1 MTACAQT
8 NPTIRESLERLRPD
22 VHSCLIYDTPE
33 EQLAASV
40 PLIEAGLKRG
50 EQCIYLSD
58 ETNTR
63 VVLEAMREHGIDI
76 NAAIQSGALTVIPSW
91 TAAGSGGTAAP
102 LELLAAAVRAAN
114 GAGVTLARDITCA
127 PGQVVDQ
134 KQIEEYERQV
144 ASCFTGKKYIDVAL
158 YNRKR
163 VAPQVLL
170 NVIRSHPV
178 VIWGGTVCNNLHAAV
193 PEERLSPDP
202 TTHEVERVLA
212 NLRDRQRIEDGLREQ
227 CGSGAIL
234 PVESLL
240 SGLPTGSS
248 PSGCGQC
255 LSQISTFQ
263 EQIQQSEKME
273 ALGRMA
279 GVMVRKFEDALT
291 TILLCTDLLMDKL
304 EPGDSR
310 LNLAKRILTEGH
322 NAAALTYQLRACVRP
337 QRAHAELLDV
347 NFAVSELEE
356 VLRSS
361 LKEQFDLRIIPAPT
375 PCPVKIDLGQ
385 LERVLLGLVLNARDA
400 MPQGGTITIQTAETF
415 QNLDDTL
422 RPGSRAE
429 PVVTLTVT
437 DTGHG
442 MDAQTQKRVFDP
454 FFTTKDPGQ
463 GAGLGLSIV
472 HGIVQKQF
480 GGKISVKSRP
490 EMGTTV
496 TIYFPRAEKLP
507 D

>member
-1 MTACAQT
+1 MSACAQT
-8 NPTIRESLERLRPD
+8 APTIRECLERLRPD
-22 VHSCLIYDTPE
+22 VHSCLIYETPE
-33 EQLAASV
+33 EQLAAAV
-40 PLIEAGLKRG
+40 PLMEAGLKRG
-50 EQCIYLSD
+50 EKCIYLSD
-58 ETNTR
+58 ETSTGE
-63 VVLEAMREHGIDI
+63 VLEAMREHGIDI
-76 NAAIQSGALTVIPSW
+76 AAAIRSGALTVIPAR
-91 TAAGSGGTAAP
+91 TASGNGGTATT
-102 LELLAAAVRAAN
+102 LDVLAEAARSVN
-114 GAGVTLARDITCA
+114 GGGVTLAREITCA

-134 KQIEEYERQV
+134 KQIEDYERHV
-144 ASCFTGKKYIDVAL
+144 ASCFTGKKFVDVAL

-163 VAPQVLL
+163 IPPQVLL
-170 NVIRSHPV
+170 GVIRSHPV
-178 VIWGGTVCNNLHAAV
+178 VIWDGTVCNNLHAAV

-202 TTHEVERVLA
+202 TSQEVERVLG
-212 NLRDRQRIEDGLREQ
+212 NLRDRQRIEDGLRNQ
-227 CGSGAIL
+227 CQGAAIL

-240 SGLPTGSS
+240 SGLPTDSS
-248 PSGCGQC
+248 PSGCSQC
-255 LSQISTFQ
+255 LSQISTFH
-263 EQIQQSEKME
+263 EQIQQTEKTE
-273 ALGRMA
+273 ALARMA

-304 EPGDSR
+304 EPDDSR

-322 NAAALTYQLRACVRP
+322 NAAALTYQLRAYVRP
-337 QRAHAELLDV
+337 QRIHAELLDV
-347 NFAVSELEE
+347 NVAVAELEE

-361 LKEQFDLRIIPAPT
+361 LKEQFDLRIVAAPT
-375 PCPVKIDLGQ
+375 TCPVKVDLGQ

-400 MPQGGTITIQTAETF
+400 MPKGGTIIIQTTQTF
-415 QNLDDTL
+415 KNVDDAL

-429 PVVTLTVT
+429 PIVTLSVT

-442 MDAQTQKRVFDP
+442 MDAKTQRRAFDP

-480 GGKISVKSRP
+480 GGKISVESRP
-490 EMGTTV
+490 GMGTTV